1 MGVDLRRIHDIS
13 LKWKLLIPFL
23 FLSFV
28 GTTTLILLGLST
40 QRKIIENQEKKK
52 LSDYYQ
58 AFSDQ
63 VEDRE
68 NSALS
73 LALQVA
79 RAPTVQEAFFRRD
92 RQALIDLLLPSYLVL
107 KKEFGVRQFHFHIKP
122 ATSFLRLHRIYK
134 SGEAMASF
142 RHTINVVEDSGRA
155 IAGLE
160 RGATGFAVRGVA
172 PVFYQGEFIG
182 TFEVGYSVEKP
193 FLESLRS
200 RYDMDLALLVPREG
214 DKGFKQMAFSSASIP
229 LLTDDIYRQ
238 VLQTQNAEVLVS
250 PADEPG
256 LAIFLGPLRD
266 FSGKSIG
273 VVEISVDRTATLETL
288 AANRVEMFGVMVAA
302 LVFSAIVIVWVVTLF
317 LRPIHDIVRVAREIA
332 AGERIRGVYVPA
344 RDEIGALADSL
355 NDMFEALK
363 RARREIQNYCD
374 TLEERVESRTWELV
388 AEKEKFET
396 LVENAPLI
404 VYRLEPDGTTVFVNH
419 FVEDILG
426 HTVTEVIDD
435 RDFWTKTAHPED
447 RQNVAEQLA
456 ACLGEGREFLVE
468 YRGIHNS
475 GLEVFLLNHA
485 IPLIDQQG
493 RVQAVDGIIVDVSER
508 KRLEEKIIQTEEL
521 KTLSNISARLAHEIR
536 NPLTSAGGFAR
547 RLLKEMDQKDAHRSK
562 VEIIVKE
569 VGRLEHILKMILSYI
584 RPLTLEFT
592 DVDLNKV
599 LREVISG
606 SEDKLGSQGIKL
618 DMQLDE
624 ELPFIRADRSHL
636 RNALETILKN
646 ACSHMPEQSCLR
658 VRTTYNGAAVVQ
670 LSYPALHVADD
681 DMEHFFY
688 PFVSDKLGEADLQVP
703 LTKVVIHKHGGV
715 INITRDEQNQVVI
728 TIIFSSILH
737 RPDA

>member
-79 RAPTVQEAFFRRD
+79 RAPAVQEAFFRRD

-703 LTKVVIHKHGGV
+703 LTKMVIHKHGGI

>member
-28 GTTTLILLGLST
+28 GTTTLILLGLTT

-79 RAPTVQEAFFRRD
+79 RAPAVQEAFFRRD
-92 RQALIDLLLPSYLVL
+92 RQALIDLLLPSYQVL

-122 ATSFLRLHRIYK
+122 ATSFLRLHQIYQ

-142 RHTINVVEDSGRA
+142 RHTINVVEESGRG

-172 PVFYQGEFIG
+172 PVFYQDEFIG

-193 FLESLRS
+193 FLESLKR
-200 RYDMDLALLVPREG
+200 RYDMDLALLLPREG
-214 DKGFKQMAFSSASIP
+214 DKGFKHMAFSSASIP
-229 LLTDDIYRQ
+229 LLTDEIYRQ
-238 VLQTQNAEVLVS
+238 VFQTQNAEVLVS
-250 PADEPG
+250 PADEPD

-273 VVEISVDRTATLETL
+273 VVEISVDRTATLEQL
-288 AANRVEMFGVMVAA
+288 ATNRVEMFGVMVVA

-332 AGERIRGVYVPA
+332 AGERIRGVHVPA

-456 ACLGEGREFLVE
+456 ACLGEGREFLME

-485 IPLIDQQG
+485 IPLFDQQG

-547 RLLKEMDQKDAHRSK
+547 RLLKEMDQKDAHRRN

-584 RPLTLEFT
+584 RPVTLEFT

-599 LREVISG
+599 LQEVISG
-606 SEDKLGSQGIKL
+606 SEDKLGSQGVKL
-618 DMQLDE
+618 DMQLDG

-636 RNALETILKN
+636 HNALETILKN

-658 VRTTYNGAAVVQ
+658 VSTTYDGAAVVQ

-688 PFVSDKLGEADLQVP
+688 PFVSDKLGEADLQLP

-715 INITRDEQNQVVI
+715 INITRDEHNRVVI
-728 TIIFSSILH
+728 TIIFSSIGH

>member
-1 MGVDLRRIHDIS
+1 MDLRRIHDIS

-79 RAPTVQEAFFRRD
+79 RAPAVQEAFFRRD

-142 RHTINVVEDSGRA
+142 RHTINVVEESGRA

-160 RGATGFAVRGVA
+160 RGTTGFAVRGVA

-229 LLTDDIYRQ
+229 LLTDEIYRQ

-250 PADEPG
+250 PADEPD

-599 LREVISG
+599 LQEVISG

-636 RNALETILKN
+636 RNALETIVKN

-658 VRTTYNGAAVVQ
+658 VSTTYDGAAVVQ

-703 LTKVVIHKHGGV
+703 LTKMVIHKHGGI

>member
-636 RNALETILKN
+636 RNALETIVKN

-658 VRTTYNGAAVVQ
+658 VSTTYNGAAVVQ

-688 PFVSDKLGEADLQVP
+688 PFVSGKLGEADLQVP
-703 LTKVVIHKHGGV
+703 LTKMVIHKHGGI

>member
-1 MGVDLRRIHDIS
+1 MHLRKIHDIS

-28 GTTTLILLGLST
+28 GTTALILLGLNT

-73 LALQVA
+73 LAYQVA
-79 RAPTVQEAFFRRD
+79 KSPLVQEAFARKDTR
-92 RQALIDLLLPSYLVL
+92 ALIDLLLPSYEILNDKFDV
-107 KKEFGVRQFHFHIKP
+107 KQFHFHTKP
-122 ATSFLRLHRIYK
+122 ATSFLRLHRMYQ

-142 RHTINVVEDSGRA
+142 RHTITKVEETGQG

-160 RGATGFAVRGVA
+160 RGTTGFGVRGVV
-172 PVFYQGEFIG
+172 PVFYQDEVIG
-182 TFEVGYSVEKP
+182 TFEIGYSVERP
-193 FLESLRS
+193 FLDSLKR
-200 RYDMDLALLVPREG
+200 RYDMDLALLIPIHG
-214 DKGFKQMAFSSASIP
+214 TGGFYTLTASLASLQISSDEICG
-229 LLTDDIYRQ
+229 R
-238 VLQTQNAEVLVS
+238 VFRTQNPEILIS
-250 PADEPG
+250 PPDATG
-256 LAIFLGPLRD
+256 LALFLGPLKD
-266 FSGKSIG
+266 FYGKSIG
-273 VVEISVDRTATLETL
+273 VVEISVDRSATLAEL
-288 AANRVEMFGVMVAA
+288 AENRIEMFAVMVAA
-302 LVFSAIVIVWVVTLF
+302 LLLSSIVIVWVVTVF
-317 LRPIHDIVRVAREIA
+317 LRPVRDIVVAAREIA
-332 AGERIRGVYVPA
+332 AGERVRGISVPG
-344 RDEIGALADSL
+344 RDEIGTLASSL
-355 NDMFEALK
+355 NDMLESLN
-363 RARREIQNYCD
+363 RARQEIQEYCI
-374 TLEERVESRTWELV
+374 TLEERVEARTQELV
-388 AEKEKFET
+388 EEKEKYEA
-396 LVENAPLI
+396 LVENAPLV
-404 VYRLEPDGTTVFVNH
+404 VYRIEPDGTTVYVNRV
-419 FVEDILG
+419 VEEILG
-426 HTVTEVIDD
+426 YTPTEVIAD
-435 RDFWTKTAHPED
+435 REFWTRIAHPED
-447 RQNVAEQLA
+447 QQKIAKPLR
-456 ACLGEGREFLVE
+456 ACLGEGKEFLVE

-493 RVQAVDGIIVDVSER
+493 KVQAVDGIIVDVSER
-508 KRLEEKIIQTEEL
+508 KRLQEKIIQTEEL

-547 RLLKEMDQKDAHRSK
+547 RLLKEMDPKDAQRSK

-584 RPLTLEFT
+584 RPVTLEFS

-599 LREVISG
+599 LQEAISG
-606 SEDKLGSQGIKL
+606 SEDKFGSQGIKL
-618 DMQLDE
+618 DVQLDE
-624 ELPFIRADRSHL
+624 ELPVIRADRSHL

-646 ACSHMPEQSCLR
+646 VCSHMPEQSCLR
-658 VRTTYNGAAVVQ
+658 VSTTYNGAAVVQ

-681 DMEHFFY
+681 DTEHFFY

-715 INITRDEQNQVVI
+715 ISITRDEHNQVVI
-728 TIIFSSILH
+728 TITFSPVEH